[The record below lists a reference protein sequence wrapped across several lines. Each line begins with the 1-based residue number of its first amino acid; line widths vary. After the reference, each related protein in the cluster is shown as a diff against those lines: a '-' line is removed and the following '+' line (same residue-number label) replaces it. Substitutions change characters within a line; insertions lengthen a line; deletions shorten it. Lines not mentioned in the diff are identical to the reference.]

1 MARKNRNN
9 QEFSQIKLEIKE
21 KQEMSYN
28 TALYARLSVEDNG
41 IDADSIEN
49 QVFYLKQY
57 INEKKDLKLIKI
69 YSDNGMTG
77 TNFDRP
83 AFTNMIKDVKEGKIN
98 CIVVKDLSRFGR
110 NYMETGNYLENVF
123 PYIGVRFISVNDNY
137 DSIAVTANEKL
148 GLAFKNIYHHIYS
161 KDISRKICTSF
172 DVKKKNGFFLS
183 NYAPYGYRKSKEN
196 RYKLEVEEETAKTVK
211 EIFDLRLNG
220 LGVVKIARILN
231 DRGIPSQCCRLY
243 EMGKLKRGKNSVWSG
258 SSVLGILE
266 NPIYCGCLVERKIDT
281 AYYKGG
287 QKKLIPKENW
297 NYIKNTHEAIIDKET
312 FKKVYLLI
320 EESKKKGTLVK
331 HKERERTENIFKG
344 LIVCGKCGRTMQ
356 RDEGY
361 YSQEGKLMK
370 HYFLCPKKYIKKDG
384 CTASPIEEEKLAVII
399 FEALNKQ
406 LSLLTGRRKLLED
419 YYKQKCI
426 SECEIDKQIKEKR
439 IAIGEAENKIS
450 TCYQDYRRGLLEKKE
465 YIYAQEKYERNKADL
480 KRTIEVLEGY
490 KAKRKSNKYNKYI
503 DNILKYIN
511 IDDLNRELCLTL
523 IDKMVIYDDKIDIH
537 FSFKSEFEQ
546 ISKYLGEEGERN
558 YS

>member
-9 QEFSQIKLEIKE
+9 QEFVQIKREINE
-21 KQEMSYN
+21 TQEMLCK

-77 TNFDRP
+77 INFNRP
-83 AFTNMIKDVKEGKIN
+83 AFTNMIKDIKEGKIN

-123 PYIGVRFISVNDNY
+123 PYIGIRFISVNDNY
-137 DSIAVTANEKL
+137 DSIDVTANEEL
-148 GLAFKNIYHHIYS
+148 GLALKNIYHHTYS

-172 DVKKKNGFFLS
+172 DIKKKNGFFLS
-183 NYAPYGYRKSKEN
+183 NYAPYGYTKSKEN
-196 RYKLEVEEETAKTVK
+196 HYKLEIEEETAKIVK

-220 LGVVKIARILN
+220 LGVVKIAKILN

-258 SSVLGILE
+258 SSILGILE

-287 QKKLIPKENW
+287 QKKLIPKEKW

-320 EESKKKGTLVK
+320 EESKKKSTLVK
-331 HKERERTENIFKG
+331 YKERERTENIFKG

-356 RDEGY
+356 RDGGY
-361 YSQEGKLMK
+361 YSQEGKLIK

-384 CTASPIEEEKLAVII
+384 CITSPIEEEKLAAII
-399 FEALNKQ
+399 FETLNKQ
-406 LSLLTGRRKLLED
+406 LCLLTNIKKLLED

-426 SECEIDKQIKEKR
+426 SEYEIDKQIKEKR
-439 IAIGEAENKIS
+439 IAIGETENKIAI
-450 TCYQDYRRGLLEKKE
+450 CYQDYRSGLLEKKE
-465 YIYAQEKYERNKADL
+465 YIYIQKKYERNKADL
-480 KRTIEVLEGY
+480 EKSIEVLEGD
-490 KAKRKSNKYNKYI
+490 KVERKSNKFNTYI
-503 DNILKYIN
+503 NNILKYKKVDN
-511 IDDLNRELCLTL
+511 LNRELCLTL
-523 IDKMVIYDDKIDIH
+523 IDKIVIYDDKIDIH
-537 FSFKSEFEQ
+537 FSFQSELEG
-546 ISKYLGEEGERN
+546 ISKYFREGEKN
-558 YS
+558 YG